1 MKNFDL
7 PANFLS
13 YLDTGKLSITC
24 NDSPTMNFHVDG
36 STKII
41 DIIDIPIEITKMP
54 GFLKQ
59 LSEAKELAK
68 DLAQKKTT
76 IEVRLRGD
84 TVLKLGEKA
93 NPKLAKIITLSSNIE
108 ITDLR
113 KLKKLS
119 DDFTMSDTVS
129 QTAHMIF
136 GTGQWFMAKL

>member
-1 MKNFDL
+1 MTMKDFDL

-13 YLDTGKLSITC
+13 YLDNGKLSVTC
-24 NDSPTMNFHVDG
+24 NDLPAVNFHVDG

-41 DIIDIPIEITKMP
+41 DVIDIPIEITKMP

-59 LSEAKELAK
+59 LSEAKDLAK
-68 DLAQKKTT
+68 NLAKQKTT

-93 NPKLAKIITLSSNIE
+93 NPKLAKIVTLSSNIE

-119 DDFTMSDTVS
+119 DVF
-129 QTAHMIF
+129 
-136 GTGQWFMAKL
+136 

>member
-1 MKNFDL
+1 MTMKDFDL

-13 YLDTGKLSITC
+13 YLDNGKLSVTC
-24 NDSPTMNFHVDG
+24 NDSPAINFHVDG

-41 DIIDIPIEITKMP
+41 DVIDIPIEITKMP

-59 LSEAKELAK
+59 LSEAKDLAK
-68 DLAQKKTT
+68 NFAKQKTT

-93 NPKLAKIITLSSNIE
+93 NPKLAKIVTLSSNIE

-119 DDFTMSDTVS
+119 DVF
-129 QTAHMIF
+129 
-136 GTGQWFMAKL
+136 

>member
-1 MKNFDL
+1 MTMKDFDL

-13 YLDTGKLSITC
+13 YLDNGKLSVTC
-24 NDSPTMNFHVDG
+24 NDSPAINFHVDG

-59 LSEAKELAK
+59 LSEAKDLAK
-68 DLAQKKTT
+68 NLVKQKTT

-93 NPKLAKIITLSSNIE
+93 NPKLAKIVTLSSNIE

-119 DDFTMSDTVS
+119 DVF
-129 QTAHMIF
+129 
-136 GTGQWFMAKL
+136 

>member
-1 MKNFDL
+1 MTMKNFDI

-13 YLDTGKLSITC
+13 YLDTGKLTITC
-24 NDSPTMNFHVDG
+24 NDSPTVNFHVDG

-41 DIIDIPIEITKMP
+41 DIIDIPIELTKMP
-54 GFLKQ
+54 GLLKQ

-119 DDFTMSDTVS
+119 DEF
-129 QTAHMIF
+129 
-136 GTGQWFMAKL
+136 

>member
-1 MKNFDL
+1 VWMTMKNFDI

-24 NDSPTMNFHVDG
+24 NDSPTINFHVDG
-36 STKII
+36 STKVI
-41 DIIDIPIEITKMP
+41 DIIDVPIELTKMP
-54 GFLKQ
+54 GLLKQ
-59 LSEAKELAK
+59 LSEAKDLAK

-84 TVLKLGEKA
+84 AVLKLGEKA

-119 DDFTMSDTVS
+119 DEF
-129 QTAHMIF
+129 
-136 GTGQWFMAKL
+136 

>member
-1 MKNFDL
+1 MTMKDFDL

-13 YLDTGKLSITC
+13 YLDNGKLSVTC
-24 NDSPTMNFHVDG
+24 NDSPAINFHVDG

-59 LSEAKELAK
+59 LSEAKDLAK
-68 DLAQKKTT
+68 NLAKQETT

-93 NPKLAKIITLSSNIE
+93 NPKLAKIVTLSNNIE

-119 DDFTMSDTVS
+119 DEF
-129 QTAHMIF
+129 
-136 GTGQWFMAKL
+136 

>member
-1 MKNFDL
+1 MTMKNFDL

-13 YLDTGKLSITC
+13 YLDKGALNITC
-24 NDSPTMNFHVDG
+24 DGDPTINFHVDG

-68 DLAQKKTT
+68 DLTQKKTT
-76 IEVRLRGD
+76 IEVRFRGEP
-84 TVLKLGEKA
+84 VLKLGEKA

-119 DDFTMSDTVS
+119 DVF
-129 QTAHMIF
+129 
-136 GTGQWFMAKL
+136 

>member
-1 MKNFDL
+1 MTMKNFDL

-13 YLDTGKLSITC
+13 YLDNGKLSVTC
-24 NDSPTMNFHVDG
+24 NDSPTVNFHADG
-36 STKII
+36 NTKII
-41 DIIDIPIEITKMP
+41 DVIDIPIEINKMP

-59 LSEAKELAK
+59 LSEAKDLAK
-68 DLAQKKTT
+68 NLVKQKTT

-93 NPKLAKIITLSSNIE
+93 NPKLAKIVTLSSNIE

-119 DDFTMSDTVS
+119 DVF
-129 QTAHMIF
+129 
-136 GTGQWFMAKL
+136 

>member
-1 MKNFDL
+1 MTMKDFDL

-13 YLDTGKLSITC
+13 YLDTGKLSVTC
-24 NDSPTMNFHVDG
+24 NDSPAVNFHADG

-41 DIIDIPIEITKMP
+41 DVINIPIEITKMP

-59 LSEAKELAK
+59 LSEAKDLAK
-68 DLAQKKTT
+68 NLAKQKTT
-76 IEVRLRGD
+76 IEIRLRGD

-93 NPKLAKIITLSSNIE
+93 NPKLAKIVTLSSNIE

-119 DDFTMSDTVS
+119 DVF
-129 QTAHMIF
+129 
-136 GTGQWFMAKL
+136 

>member
-1 MKNFDL
+1 MTMKDFDL

-13 YLDTGKLSITC
+13 YLDNGKLSVTC
-24 NDSPTMNFHVDG
+24 NDSPAVNFHVDG

-41 DIIDIPIEITKMP
+41 DVIDIPIQITKMP
-54 GFLKQ
+54 NFLKQ
-59 LSEAKELAK
+59 LSEAKDLAK
-68 DLAQKKTT
+68 NLAKQETT

-93 NPKLAKIITLSSNIE
+93 NPKLAKIVTLSSNIE

-119 DDFTMSDTVS
+119 DVF
-129 QTAHMIF
+129 
-136 GTGQWFMAKL
+136 

>member
-1 MKNFDL
+1 MTMKDFDL

-13 YLDTGKLSITC
+13 YLDNGKLSVTC
-24 NDSPTMNFHVDG
+24 NDSPAINFHVDG

-59 LSEAKELAK
+59 LSEAKDLAK
-68 DLAQKKTT
+68 NLAKQETT

-93 NPKLAKIITLSSNIE
+93 NPKLAKIVTLSSNIE

-119 DDFTMSDTVS
+119 NDF
-129 QTAHMIF
+129 
-136 GTGQWFMAKL
+136 

>member
-1 MKNFDL
+1 MTMKNFDL

-13 YLDTGKLSITC
+13 YLDTGKLSVTY
-24 NDSPTMNFHVDG
+24 NDSPSINFSVDG

-68 DLAQKKTT
+68 DLTQKKTT

-119 DDFTMSDTVS
+119 DEF
-129 QTAHMIF
+129 
-136 GTGQWFMAKL
+136 

>member
-1 MKNFDL
+1 MTMKNFDI

-24 NDSPTMNFHVDG
+24 NDSPTVNFHVDG

-41 DIIDIPIEITKMP
+41 DIIDIPIELTKMP
-54 GFLKQ
+54 GLLKQ

-119 DDFTMSDTVS
+119 DEF
-129 QTAHMIF
+129 
-136 GTGQWFMAKL
+136 

>member
-1 MKNFDL
+1 MTMKNFDL

-13 YLDTGKLSITC
+13 YLDNGKLSVTC
-24 NDSPTMNFHVDG
+24 NDSPAINFHVDG

-41 DIIDIPIEITKMP
+41 DVIDIPIQITKMP

-59 LSEAKELAK
+59 LSEAKDLAK
-68 DLAQKKTT
+68 NLAKQETT

-93 NPKLAKIITLSSNIE
+93 NPKLAKIVTLSSNIE

-119 DDFTMSDTVS
+119 DVF
-129 QTAHMIF
+129 
-136 GTGQWFMAKL
+136 

>member
-1 MKNFDL
+1 VWMTMKNFDI

-24 NDSPTMNFHVDG
+24 NDSPTINFHVDG

-119 DDFTMSDTVS
+119 DEF
-129 QTAHMIF
+129 
-136 GTGQWFMAKL
+136 

>member
-1 MKNFDL
+1 MTMKNFDL

-13 YLDTGKLSITC
+13 YLDKGALNITC
-24 NDSPTMNFHVDG
+24 DGEPTINFYVDG

-68 DLAQKKTT
+68 DLTAKKTT
-76 IEVRLRGD
+76 IEVRFQGEP
-84 TVLKLGEKA
+84 VLKLGEKA

-119 DDFTMSDTVS
+119 DVF
-129 QTAHMIF
+129 
-136 GTGQWFMAKL
+136 

>member
-1 MKNFDL
+1 MTMKNFDL

-13 YLDTGKLSITC
+13 YLDNGKLSVTC
-24 NDSPTMNFHVDG
+24 NDSSVVNFHVDG

-41 DIIDIPIEITKMP
+41 DVIDIPIEITKMP

-59 LSEAKELAK
+59 LSEAKDLAK
-68 DLAQKKTT
+68 NLAKQKTT

-93 NPKLAKIITLSSNIE
+93 NPKLAKIVTLSSNIE

-119 DDFTMSDTVS
+119 DVF
-129 QTAHMIF
+129 
-136 GTGQWFMAKL
+136 

>member
-13 YLDTGKLSITC
+13 YLDKGALNITC
-24 NDSPTMNFHVDG
+24 DGDPTINFHVDG

-41 DIIDIPIEITKMP
+41 DIIDIPIEINKMP

-68 DLAQKKTT
+68 DLAKKKTT
-76 IEVRLRGD
+76 IEVRFKGD
-84 TVLKLGEKA
+84 VVLKLGEKA
-93 NPKLAKIITLSSNIE
+93 NPKLAKIVTRSSDIE

-119 DDFTMSDTVS
+119 DVF
-129 QTAHMIF
+129 
-136 GTGQWFMAKL
+136 

>member
-1 MKNFDL
+1 MGKARQYKHWDFDGERLATMWLTMKEFDL

-13 YLDTGKLSITC
+13 YLDKGKLSITC
-24 NDSPTMNFHVDG
+24 DNEPTINFRVEG

-41 DIIDIPIEITKMP
+41 DVIDIPIEIDKMP

-68 DLAQKKTT
+68 DLAKKKTT
-76 IEVRLRGD
+76 IEVRLKGD

-93 NPKLAKIITLSSNIE
+93 NPKLAKIVTRSSDIE
-108 ITDLR
+108 ITDIR

-119 DDFTMSDTVS
+119 DVF
-129 QTAHMIF
+129 
-136 GTGQWFMAKL
+136 